1 MADMMVLEAT
11 RRQVEGKA
19 VRHLRR
25 QGVIPGVL
33 YGPMID
39 SVPLQ
44 MKWTDLRLILKE
56 AGGSSVIEV
65 SFGDETY
72 NALVRDVQRDP
83 LRGDVL
89 HVDFYRVRMD
99 VAIRTDVPVVVTGQ
113 AVTIVENGGVVIQEM
128 TTVTV
133 ECLPLNL
140 PSEVQIDV
148 SGMQEIGDSILA
160 DQLPELEGVTYL
172 VNEDDVV
179 VSSSY
184 LETALTEEEELE
196 EEMELEEGV
205 EPEVIG
211 REEDEE
217 VEEDEEDYEE

>member
-1 MADMMVLEAT
+1 MTDMIVLEAT
-11 RRQVEGKA
+11 KREIQGKK

-33 YGPMID
+33 YGPTID

-44 MKWTDLRLILKE
+44 MKWTDLRYVLKT
-56 AGGSSVIEV
+56 AGGSNVIELAL
-65 SFGDETY
+65 GDEKY
-72 NALVRDVQRDP
+72 NALVRNVQRDP

-99 VAIRTDVPVVVTGQ
+99 VAIRADIPVVTVGDARQ
-113 AVTIVENGGVVIQEM
+113 IVELGGVVTQEL
-128 TTVTV
+128 TTVMV

-140 PSEVQIDV
+140 PSEIEVNIDV
-148 SGMQEIGDSILA
+148 LEEIGDSILA
-160 DQLPELEGVTYL
+160 AQLPELEGVQYL
-172 VNEDDVV
+172 INEDDVV

-184 LETALTEEEELE
+184 LEVPAEEEEEEELLDAD
-196 EEMELEEGV
+196 LETA

-211 REEDEE
+211 RAEEEDF
-217 VEEDEEDYEE
+217 ED